1 MMAGFAD
8 FWRVYRQNHGAVAGL
23 VLLVLILIAAL
34 VGPELYPNDPFEMVG
49 RPIREPFGEFP
60 LGTDTLGRDIASG
73 LLHGARVSL
82 LIGLIATAMA
92 TLVGIVIGAI
102 AGYYGG
108 RIDDLLMRATEF
120 FLTIPS
126 FMLAILLVAVFSPT
140 LTTIVAAIAAVSWP
154 SVARLTRAE
163 FLSLRDREFVLA
175 FRAMGMSEARIIT
188 RHILPNALPSIV
200 IIASLMVATAILTES
215 GLSFLGLG
223 DPNHMTWGNMIGI
236 GRTVMRR
243 AWWMTAIPGVTI
255 LITVLAIN
263 LVGEGLNDALNP
275 RLKVR

>member
-1 MMAGFAD
+1 MIRWHD
-8 FWRVYRQNHGAVAGL
+8 FWRVYRQNHGAVLGL
-23 VLLVLILIAAL
+23 AAL
-34 VGPELYPNDPFEMVG
+34 IIIVVAAIFGPMLYPVDPFEMVD
-49 RPIREPFGEFP
+49 RPILEPFGAHP
-60 LGTDTLGRDIASG
+60 LGTDTLGRDLAAG

-82 LIGLIATAMA
+82 TVGLVATAFA
-92 TLVGIVIGAI
+92 TLVGVTVGAL

-108 RIDDLLMRATEF
+108 RVDEFLMRATEF

-126 FMLAILLVAVFSPT
+126 FMLAILLVAVFSPS
-140 LTTIVAAIAAVSWP
+140 LTTIIGAIAAVSWP

-163 FLSLRDREFVLA
+163 FLSLREREFVLA
-175 FRAMGMSEARIIT
+175 FKAMGMGDLRIILA
-188 RHILPNALPSIV
+188 HVLPNALPSIV
-200 IIASLMVATAILTES
+200 VVASLMVATAILTES

-223 DPNHMTWGNMIGI
+223 DPNQMTWGNMIGI
-236 GRTVMRR
+236 GRTVLRR

-255 LITVLAIN
+255 LVTVLAIN

>member
-1 MMAGFAD
+1 MID
-8 FWRVYRQNHGAVAGL
+8 
-23 VLLVLILIAAL
+23 
-34 VGPELYPNDPFEMVG
+34 
-49 RPIREPFGEFP
+49 RPILEPFGRRL
-60 LGTDTLGRDIASG
+60 LGTDTLGRDLAAG

-82 LIGLIATAMA
+82 MVGLVATAFA
-92 TLVGIVIGAI
+92 TLVGVTVGAL

-108 RIDDLLMRATEF
+108 RVDDVLMRSTEF

-126 FMLAILLVAVFSPT
+126 FMLAILLVAVFSPS
-140 LTTIVAAIAAVSWP
+140 LTTIIAAIAAVSWP

-163 FLSLRDREFVLA
+163 FLTLREREFVLA
-175 FRAMGMSEARIIT
+175 FKAMGMRDLRIILA
-188 RHILPNALPSIV
+188 HILPNALPSIV
-200 IIASLMVATAILTES
+200 VVASLMVATAILTES

-223 DPNHMTWGNMIGI
+223 DPNQMTWGNMIGI
-236 GRTVMRR
+236 GRSVLRR

>member
-1 MMAGFAD
+1 MIRWND
-8 FWRVYRQNHGAVAGL
+8 FWRVYRQNHAAVLGL
-23 VLLVLILIAAL
+23 VALCLIILAAIF
-34 VGPELYPNDPFEMVG
+34 GPMLYPVDPFEMVD
-49 RPIREPFGEFP
+49 RPILGPFGAHP
-60 LGTDTLGRDIASG
+60 LGTDTLGRDIAAG
-73 LLHGARVSL
+73 LLHGGRVSL
-82 LIGLIATAMA
+82 MVGLVATAFA
-92 TLVGIVIGAI
+92 TLVGVTVGAL

-108 RIDDLLMRATEF
+108 HVDELLMRSTEF

-126 FMLAILLVAVFSPT
+126 FMLAILLVAVFSPS

-163 FLSLRDREFVLA
+163 FLSLREREFVLA
-175 FRAMGMSEARIIT
+175 FKAMGMGDLRIMLA
-188 RHILPNALPSIV
+188 HVLPNALPSIV
-200 IIASLMVATAILTES
+200 VVASLMVATAILTES

-223 DPNHMTWGNMIGI
+223 DPNQMTWGNMIGI
-236 GRTVMRR
+236 GRTVLRR

>member
-1 MMAGFAD
+1 M
-8 FWRVYRQNHGAVAGL
+8 VGL
-23 VLLVLILIAAL
+23 V
-34 VGPELYPNDPFEMVG
+34 
-49 RPIREPFGEFP
+49 
-60 LGTDTLGRDIASG
+60 
-73 LLHGARVSL
+73 
-82 LIGLIATAMA
+82 ATAFA
-92 TLVGIVIGAI
+92 TLVGVTVGAL

-108 RIDDLLMRATEF
+108 HVDELLMRSTEF

-126 FMLAILLVAVFSPT
+126 FMLAILLVAVFSPS

-163 FLSLRDREFVLA
+163 FLSLREREFVLA
-175 FRAMGMSEARIIT
+175 FKAMGMGDLRIMLA
-188 RHILPNALPSIV
+188 HVLPNALPSIV
-200 IIASLMVATAILTES
+200 VVASLMVATAILTES

-223 DPNHMTWGNMIGI
+223 DPNQMTWGNMIGI
-236 GRTVMRR
+236 GRTVLRR